1 MGCEKNGC
9 CCEEITG
16 LAHIGV
22 FVQNIE
28 KSKEF
33 YTDVLCFEC
42 FSEAS
47 VETEQGVI
55 KIAFIRLGSCVIE
68 LVEFPEHD
76 KRSLDGVV
84 AHIAL
89 NVNDIDLMQIC
100 LEKKGVKFET
110 EKPVDLPMVFDN
122 GVRYINLHGPDGEII
137 ELNQTL

>member
-1 MGCEKNGC
+1 MGCGKEEC

-22 FVQNIE
+22 FVQDIE
-28 KSKEF
+28 KSKKF
-33 YTDVLCFEC
+33 YKDILCFEC
-42 FSEAS
+42 YFENGI
-47 VETEQGVI
+47 ETDDGII
-55 KIAFIRLGSCVIE
+55 KVAFIRLGSCVIE
-68 LVEFPEHD
+68 LVEFPGHD
-76 KRSLDGVV
+76 KRAQNGVV

-110 EKPVDLPMVFDN
+110 EKPVDLPMIFDK

>member
-22 FVQNIE
+22 FVQDIE

-55 KIAFIRLGSCVIE
+55 KNSIYTSWI
-68 LVEFPEHD
+68 
-76 KRSLDGVV
+76 
-84 AHIAL
+84 
-89 NVNDIDLMQIC
+89 M
-100 LEKKGVKFET
+100 
-110 EKPVDLPMVFDN
+110 
-122 GVRYINLHGPDGEII
+122 RYR
-137 ELNQTL
+137 TC